1 MLVHLGYLA
10 YQESAQSVF
19 IPNVE
24 ITGEFKNAIE
34 GSKGWERLSKTIR
47 DSEALLEATLRRDEM
62 AVAKGIEAVHMEHV
76 SILSY
81 NDENSLSC
89 VISLAYFYAQKDYVL
104 IREMPGGK
112 VFSDIVFIPRK
123 NSEKPAM
130 VVELKWNQSA
140 QGAIDQVKERQYG
153 KALEN
158 YSGNVLLVAV
168 NYDKKTK
175 KHSCIIES
183 CDIG

>member
-1 MLVHLGYLA
+1 M
-10 YQESAQSVF
+10 F

-81 NDENSLSC
+81 ND
-89 VISLAYFYAQKDYVL
+89 
-104 IREMPGGK
+104 
-112 VFSDIVFIPRK
+112 
-123 NSEKPAM
+123 
-130 VVELKWNQSA
+130 
-140 QGAIDQVKERQYG
+140 
-153 KALEN
+153 
-158 YSGNVLLVAV
+158 
-168 NYDKKTK
+168 
-175 KHSCIIES
+175 
-183 CDIG
+183 